1 MQLKVCFGVFILQAG
16 FNMGPMGMGNMD
28 FSQMLNNPALMNM
41 VITFIQHKTPSRTS
55 NISIIKKIQQLLSI
69 VCDLKNF
76 HGQMSFK
83 IRNCVL
89 IFLYFNYF
97 RPSQ

>member
-55 NISIIKKIQQLLSI
+55 NISIIKKIQLLLSI
-69 VCDLKNF
+69 VCDFPWTNELQN
-76 HGQMSFK
+76 
-83 IRNCVL
+83 
-89 IFLYFNYF
+89 
-97 RPSQ
+97 

>member
-1 MQLKVCFGVFILQAG
+1 MQLKFCFGVFILQAG

-55 NISIIKKIQQLLSI
+55 NISIMNTIQQSLSI
-69 VCDLKNF
+69 VCGFPWTNELQN
-76 HGQMSFK
+76 
-83 IRNCVL
+83 
-89 IFLYFNYF
+89 
-97 RPSQ
+97 

>member
-1 MQLKVCFGVFILQAG
+1 MQLKVCFGVFVLQAG

-55 NISIIKKIQQLLSI
+55 NISVIKKIQQLLSI
-69 VCDLKNF
+69 VCDFPWTNELQN
-76 HGQMSFK
+76 
-83 IRNCVL
+83 
-89 IFLYFNYF
+89 
-97 RPSQ
+97 